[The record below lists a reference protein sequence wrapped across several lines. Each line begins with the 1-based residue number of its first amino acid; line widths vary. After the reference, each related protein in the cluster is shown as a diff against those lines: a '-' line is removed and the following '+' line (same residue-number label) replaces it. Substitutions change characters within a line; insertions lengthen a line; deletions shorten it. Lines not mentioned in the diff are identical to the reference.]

1 MIREEVIRI
10 LTMFLLKISIVYVA
24 SVLLFYGLAVL
35 NRKLAEMVRNKAE
48 EPEHARTAEES
59 NPCHDDI
66 LHRAVL
72 PVGNPRQARPGFP
85 ILLLRLPPLL
95 LCGTARMRGESE

>member
-1 MIREEVIRI
+1 MIA
-10 LTMFLLKISIVYVA
+10 FLLKMSIVYGA
-24 SVLLFYGLAVL
+24 GVLLLYGIAAL
-35 NRKLAEMVRNKAE
+35 NGKLAEMVRNKAE
-48 EPEHARTAEES
+48 EPEHARTEEES

-95 LCGTARMRGESE
+95 LRRLVLGNRVIGKNERL